1 MSRAKPSKARQQER
15 RDSAPAH
22 HPESYFRLSR
32 EPLHM
37 LVFLLPLVV
46 LHQIGSA
53 VYLTDP
59 NSGAVETIRAQS
71 LMARFFELFGAGGLY
86 LPGLL
91 LVVVL
96 FVWKLLTPGRWSVR
110 ARVIGGMFLESLAW
124 SLPLLVLWQLVAD
137 IAPPLAAGALAA
149 TTLPNP
155 PEPGAGAGSLGRL
168 TIAIG
173 AGLYE
178 ELLFRLC
185 AIALIHAI
193 LADGL
198 RLGSI
203 TSGAVAVIIS
213 AALFA
218 LYHDAPFLSETVIDW
233 ASLTF
238 FFLAGVYFGALY
250 LIRGFGIVVAAHA
263 LYDVVA
269 LVIAPALAQT
279 TVWP

>member
-1 MSRAKPSKARQQER
+1 MPTARVKKPGESPR
-15 RDSAPAH
+15 RDTAPAH

-46 LHQIGSA
+46 LHHIGSA
-53 VYLTDP
+53 IYLTDP
-59 NSGAVETIRAQS
+59 DSGAVETIRAQS

-96 FVWKLLTPGRWSVR
+96 FLWKLLTPGRWHLR
-110 ARVIGGMFLESLAW
+110 PLVIGGMFLESLAW

-137 IAPPLAAGALAA
+137 IAPPLTSGALAA
-149 TTLPNP
+149 MASPSP
-155 PEPGAGAGSLGRL
+155 PVPGADAGALGRL

-185 AIALIHAI
+185 AIALLHTI

-198 RLGSI
+198 RLGKM
-203 TSGAVAVIIS
+203 TSGAVAVLIS
-213 AALFA
+213 AAAFA
-218 LYHDAPFLSETVIDW
+218 LYHDAPFLSEGIIDW
-233 ASLTF
+233 PSLAF

-250 LIRGFGIVVAAHA
+250 LFRGFGIVVAAHA
-263 LYDVVA
+263 IYDVVA
-269 LVIAPALAQT
+269 LVIAPALSQT
-279 TVWP
+279 TIAG